1 MKLYSFRLSRYISPN
16 PSLLTMAVNKQLL
29 RYEDASNNSKIQI
42 AVATEK
48 GAHERI
54 RDRVEYS
61 GSNK

>member
-1 MKLYSFRLSRYISPN
+1 
-16 PSLLTMAVNKQLL
+16 MAVNKQLL